1 MKNPQFLSSQ
11 VLPTVTTPVKNQIS
25 QFVSRMLAKR
35 PLQISKLGLSI
46 GTIAILLVPVPVFGI
61 TLVTNRAA
69 IGETDR
75 LDWSSLGAI
84 SPPAPTKTLPF
95 NFSTTSQGGLGIN
108 VSIPAPAFTPPPP
121 PITPPLLFQTTAT
134 GIPTNFAS
142 GDFILLTGLK
152 PGTLPAVGNP
162 GPLSITFDR
171 PVSAVG
177 TQIAVDDESTF
188 TAFIS
193 AYDRSNNLLGN
204 FSIAGTSSLALDNS
218 AQFFGVSSDIANISK
233 IVYSSDK
240 SNRAFGINAV
250 SIAQQVPEPFTT
262 LGTIIGGIAA
272 WKMKRKFK
280 SIED

>member
-1 MKNPQFLSSQ
+1 MKSHQFLSSQ
-11 VLPTVTTPVKNQIS
+11 LLSTITTPVKNQIS
-25 QFVSRMLAKR
+25 QFIPRMLVKR
-35 PLQISKLGLSI
+35 SIQISKLGISI
-46 GTIAILLVPVPVFGI
+46 GTIAILLIPVPVFGI

-69 IGETDR
+69 ISETDR

-84 SPPAPTKTLPF
+84 SPPSPTKVLPS
-95 NFSTTSQGGLGIN
+95 NFSIISQGGLGIN
-108 VSIPAPAFTPPPP
+108 VSIPAPIFTPPP

-134 GIPTNFAS
+134 SIPTNFAS

-152 PGTLPAVGNP
+152 PGTLPAIGNP

-171 PVSAVG
+171 PVSAAG

-193 AYDRSNNLLGN
+193 AYDLSNNLLGN

-218 AQFFGVSSDIANISK
+218 AQFLGVSSDIANISK

-240 SNRAFGINAV
+240 SNRAFGVNAV

-262 LGTIIGGIAA
+262 LGTIIGGIVV

-280 SIED
+280 SSED